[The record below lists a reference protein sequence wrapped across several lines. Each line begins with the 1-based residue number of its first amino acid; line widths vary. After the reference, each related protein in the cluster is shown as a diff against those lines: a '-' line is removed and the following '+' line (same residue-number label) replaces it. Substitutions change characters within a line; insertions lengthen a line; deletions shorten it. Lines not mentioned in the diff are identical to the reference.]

1 MNGDVVG
8 KPHQQTTLTFSKM
21 IDVSENSLNVFETR
35 FLPAKFGEER
45 KDLRKWAQEIPV
57 AIATEKSQGQ
67 LDSNNICDSSVLPAS
82 ALGPSTAFR

>member
-1 MNGDVVG
+1 MNGDFVG
-8 KPHQQTTLTFSKM
+8 KPHQQTTLTSSNI

-57 AIATEKSQGQ
+57 ASATEKSQGQ
-67 LDSNNICDSSVLPAS
+67 LDSNSICDSSVLPAS
-82 ALGPSTAFR
+82 ALGPSMAFR